1 MQIIFEFRV
10 NIHRLSIHLGNDPSV
25 LQQFVDS
32 DKILIVVDIILL
44 CKITAVA
51 DVNDLLHCFTPFT
64 HLFTITCCKWAIC
77 CFDGTIK
84 MPKVQYTGDIKYIRR
99 RFNTDAFL
107 IWSR

>member
-51 DVNDLLHCFTPFT
+51 DVNDLLHCFTPLYPSIYHNLLQIG
-64 HLFTITCCKWAIC
+64 HLLF
-77 CFDGTIK
+77 
-84 MPKVQYTGDIKYIRR
+84 
-99 RFNTDAFL
+99 
-107 IWSR
+107 